1 MLSLL
6 TLQQD
11 CVRAYRRYA
20 DTVAVL
26 SAIYHI
32 LKQEPLLV
40 DYVAI
45 EKTMRNNDGDDIT
58 PDLVALYER
67 RTKGLMH
74 ELKWSLPFSEE
85 LLEKEI
91 KELKKYTVQCSQWKN
106 NTGKVDYHDFVIV
119 CHVEDAQRV
128 KTDISKIASE
138 QGFDF
143 LVNEGFAMWS
153 WTISA
158 VRGGERKEHLILT
171 AVQGKT
177 RHPTIES
184 MVSQL
189 PGLILPEESL
199 TYLRSSFNFTCEKPP
214 VQYTI
219 ITLIQHVF
227 SLFQDPRRGPCVYEL
242 TTDMIYEKAKILFP
256 SWHEFDTETIQI
268 KRRWIT
274 EALGTMY
281 EIGLIGKPLGKPE
294 SWLIPI
300 PTLKTRKPI
309 ELALCT
315 KLSRHQLKIAK
326 KPARR
331 GRPRARPIQPRAE
344 PKFKRLDEF

>member
-26 SAIYHI
+26 SAVYHI
-32 LKQEPLLV
+32 LRQAPLLV
-40 DYVAI
+40 DYIAI
-45 EKTMRNNDGDDIT
+45 EKTMKNDDGKNVT

-67 RTKGLMH
+67 RTKGLFY

-91 KELKKYTVQCSQWKN
+91 KALKKYMVPCSQWEN
-106 NTGKVDYHDFVIV
+106 NTGKVDFHDFVIV
-119 CHVEDAQRV
+119 CHVEDAQRAMN
-128 KTDISKIASE
+128 TISRIASE

-143 LVNEGFAMWS
+143 LVHDGFALWS

-158 VRGGERKEHLILT
+158 IRGGERREHLVLT
-171 AVQGKT
+171 AVHGKT
-177 RHPTIES
+177 RHTTIER
-184 MVSQL
+184 MVGQL
-189 PGLILPEESL
+189 PGLVLPEESL
-199 TYLRSSFNFTCEKPP
+199 TYLRSSFNFTREKPP
-214 VQYTI
+214 VHYTI

-227 SLFQDPRRGPCVYEL
+227 SLFQDPRRGPSVYEL
-242 TTDMIYEKAKILFP
+242 TTDMIYERAKILFP
-256 SWHEFDTETIQI
+256 SWQESDTETIQM

-274 EALGTMY
+274 EALETMY
-281 EIGLIGKPLGKPE
+281 AIGIIGKPIGKAE

-300 PTLKTRKPI
+300 PTLKTRKSM
-309 ELALCT
+309 EVALCT
-315 KLSRHQLKIAK
+315 KLARHQLKIAK
-326 KPARR
+326 RHPRR
-331 GRPRARPIQPRAE
+331 GRPRTRRIQPETGPR
-344 PKFKRLDEF
+344 FKRLDEF